1 LNLHHHFR
9 SQEILRFYIHFHHSI
24 RKKFFEYIQ
33 SAITRKFTR
42 ASLNLHQIKTS
53 TSHLSLPQQ
62 LLPTIIMTYDV
73 KSVESWTTHLLRS
86 TVNRRVSLLLIDVS
100 VKAEEATTS
109 WNIKNKKQLCQ
120 WVTNQLNQ
128 IIDMLN
134 KLRSQWDLTLQLNEH
149 WILVQDDHKK
159 RAKQLEV
166 AFEKNDE
173 LEEKIN
179 QLQSERLNFKAKQRQ
194 ADQPMSRQETQSVEH
209 RVNQKEISSI
219 SEVDQRSRSSQE
231 SFTLFNNRNDHHK
244 SIKFLNSSIFI
255 DTDEST
261 WESWIIKISDKL
273 DVNANHYS
281 IEKLRIVYVTFRL
294 NDDADE
300 QIYAKHRIDAFSL
313 YLSLTKLLKHL
324 NEIYDDQNRN
334 RKCRHEYNALK
345 QSNKSFSFF
354 YFKFTKIFSFLDYDD
369 WTLMNDL
376 QNKIN
381 NHLQNVLSVC
391 LIKFSSLDKLK
402 TFLQRVNNK
411 QWVNYQLHD
420 EQWTVKS
427 IAASKKRFV
436 SSSTSV
442 SVSTTSYVQ
451 LTTFFI
457 FESEWSRMSIIC
469 FNCKVSS
476 HLSKNCSQLKTS
488 TLTSHAFISRLNEI
502 IMSKEEKKLFTE
514 KSKNEAKN

>member
-1 LNLHHHFR
+1 L
-9 SQEILRFYIHFHHSI
+9 
-24 RKKFFEYIQ
+24 Q
-33 SAITRKFTR
+33 STIIRKFTR
-42 ASLNLHQIKTS
+42 TSLNLHQIKTS
-53 TSHLSLPQQ
+53 ISHLSLSQQ
-62 LLPTIIMTYDV
+62 LLPTIIMTCNV
-73 KSVESWTTHLLRS
+73 KSVELWTAHLLRS
-86 TVNRRVSLLLIDVS
+86 IVNRRVSLLLIDVS
-100 VKAEEATTS
+100 IETEEATTS

-120 WVTNQLNQ
+120 WIANQLDQ

-134 KLRSQWDLTLQLNEH
+134 ELRSQRDLTLQLNEH

-159 RAKQLEV
+159 RAKHLEV

-179 QLQSERLNFKAKQRQ
+179 QLQSERLNFKTKQRQ
-194 ADQPMSRQETQSVEH
+194 ADWFMSRQETQSVKH
-209 RVNQKEISSI
+209 WVNQKETLLI
-219 SEVDQRSRSSQE
+219 SEVNQRSWSSRK
-231 SFTLFNNRNDHHK
+231 SFTLFNNENDHHK
-244 SIKFLNSSIFI
+244 LIKFLNSSIFI

-294 NDDADE
+294 DDDADE
-300 QIYAKHRIDAFSL
+300 QIYAKHCIDALSL

-334 RKCRHEYNALK
+334 QKCRREYNALK

-369 WTLMNDL
+369 WTLINDL

-381 NHLQNVLSVC
+381 NCLQNALSVC
-391 LIKFSSLDKLK
+391 LIKFSSLNRLK

-411 QWVNYQLHD
+411 QWVNYQLRD

-436 SSSTSV
+436 SSSTSA
-442 SVSTTSYVQ
+442 SVLTTSYVQ
-451 LTTFFI
+451 LATFFTL
-457 FESEWSRMSIIC
+457 ESEWSRMSIIC
-469 FNCKVSS
+469 FNCKVSN
-476 HLSKNCSQLKTS
+476 HLSKNYSQLNTS
-488 TLTSHAFISRLNEI
+488 TLTSCAFISRLNEI
-502 IMSKEEKKLFTE
+502 IMLKEEKELFTE
-514 KSKNEAKN
+514 KSKNETKN